1 MQYDK
6 PYKHDEIKAHFEDWL
21 EDQTQDWIEEN
32 LDDLHHHAFNT
43 DYYIIGTY
51 QATQWLGDKVFHVID
66 EIKEYEM
73 FNFGEVNTDFSSP
86 ESVVN
91 MYAYIIGEQIVN
103 DWIAK
108 TNGKITNPE
117 PLFIDG
123 QLLPPQT

>member
-1 MQYDK
+1 MAK
-6 PYKHDEIKAHFEDWL
+6 PYKHDEIKAHFEEWIQ
-21 EDQTQDWIEEN
+21 EQTQDWIEEN
-32 LDDLHHHAFNT
+32 IDDLHHHAFNT

-51 QATQWLGDKVFHVID
+51 QATQWLGDKVFQIID

-91 MYAYIIGEQIVN
+91 MYTYIIGEQIVN

-108 TNGKITNPE
+108 TYDKIKNPE

-123 QLLPPQT
+123 QMLPSQG

>member
-1 MQYDK
+1 M
-6 PYKHDEIKAHFEDWL
+6 
-21 EDQTQDWIEEN
+21 
-32 LDDLHHHAFNT
+32 HHHAFNT

-103 DWIAK
+103 DWISK
-108 TNGKITNPE
+108 TDGKIENPE

>member
-1 MQYDK
+1 MAK

-21 EDQTQDWIEEN
+21 EEQTQDWIEEN
-32 LDDLHHHAFNT
+32 IDDLHHHAFNT

-51 QATQWLGDKVFHVID
+51 QATQWLGDKVFQIID

-86 ESVVN
+86 ESVVH
-91 MYAYIIGEQIVN
+91 MYTYIIGEQIVN

-108 TNGKITNPE
+108 TNG
-117 PLFIDG
+117 L
-123 QLLPPQT
+123 